1 MNMEDIMK
9 FKDFALAECATHVAH
24 WNSVSDNLTCHPEL
38 DATHV
43 ATYVN
48 VGGICNDHLKSFS
61 GTINVDN
68 RLRNKCAI
76 VCVGKNSSL
85 LGERA
90 SVRVKR
96 VTHAREGTNFSNKV
110 FSRFTSHFS
119 LKAAAFT
126 LAEVLITLGI
136 IGVVAA
142 MTLPSL
148 VQNYKEKQT
157 VVALKKFYSTMSQAF
172 NSAKSEG
179 IEPEDWATE
188 KTADGYGADEFM
200 SHIKPYLKILKDCNH
215 DKEGC
220 LLTSKKY
227 KTLSNTEGDN
237 IARTENGHT
246 RFILSDGS
254 LVTFFLNSKD
264 CKYQTTTAGNTL
276 QLQNICGGLHV
287 DINGNRG
294 PNTYGKDFFL
304 FYITKYGIIPAGL
317 PEDNTEYAFSKQCNL
332 TQKVGNANGK
342 ACTAW
347 VITNE
352 NMDYLHCNDLSWDG
366 KHSCKEK

>member
-1 MNMEDIMK
+1 MK
-9 FKDFALAECATHVAH
+9 FNDFALTEY
-24 WNSVSDNLTCHPEL
+24 
-38 DATHV
+38 ATHV
-43 ATYVN
+43 ATCVN

-61 GTINVDN
+61 GAINVDN

-76 VCVGKNSSL
+76 VCVGENSSL

-96 VTHAREGTNFSNKV
+96 VTHAREGNNFSNKV

-119 LKAAAFT
+119 LKRPAFT

-220 LLTSKKY
+220 LLTSKRY

-332 TQKVGNANGK
+332 TQKAGNANGK